1 FLDDSLMSVNRK
13 TVTDNTG
20 VVSNIKSAVAEGGNR
35 PSDQR
40 VLQSAAD
47 IREKTSELI
56 TYMQGLRDQLIPLKG
71 MEEGN
76 YKAPE
81 DTDGVARIMLGPANQ
96 KNGAAYE
103 LEQKLNE
110 YAQYIRQHN
119 PNTPEKLALSGKED
133 EVAQKDPTQRRK
145 NFAQLNFE

>member
-1 FLDDSLMSVNRK
+1 MAGGKETPRQKMIGLMYLVLTAMLALNVSSAILLKFQFRDDSLMSVNRK

-40 VLQSAAD
+40 VLQSAAE

-56 TYMQGLRDQLIPLKG
+56 TYMQGLRDQLIGLNG
-71 MEEGN
+71 MEDGN

-81 DTDGVARIMLGPANQ
+81 NTDGVARLMLGPANQ

-103 LEQKLNE
+103 LEQ
-110 YAQYIRQHN
+110 
-119 PNTPEKLALSGKED
+119 
-133 EVAQKDPTQRRK
+133 
-145 NFAQLNFE
+145 